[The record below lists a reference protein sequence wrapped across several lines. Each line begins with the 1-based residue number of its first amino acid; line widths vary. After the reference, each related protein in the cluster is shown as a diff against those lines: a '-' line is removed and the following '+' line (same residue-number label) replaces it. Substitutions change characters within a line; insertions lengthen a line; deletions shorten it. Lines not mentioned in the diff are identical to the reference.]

1 MFRKASDPVELK
13 HRNVAF
19 KATAVTDAGTF
30 SGYASVFGN
39 EDTYGEIVAA
49 GAFAES
55 IDELKASG
63 DPLPV
68 LWQHNSSQPIGGS
81 DMLVEDAHGLK
92 TDGFLLIDEIPQAK
106 AAHTLMKRRIVK
118 GLSIGYYVRD
128 SSYDEKT
135 QIRTLKKLDLVE
147 YSIVT
152 FPANELATVDNV
164 KAAAKL
170 KTIREFESF
179 LRDVGGFSKDRA
191 KAIAST
197 GWGGLSEAR
206 DAPGETLESLLKSF
220 KLP

>member
-1 MFRKASDPVELK
+1 MKQTQQTELK

-19 KATAVTDAGTF
+19 KATAVGDAGTF

-39 EDTYGEIVAA
+39 EDTYGEIVAP
-49 GAFAES
+49 GAFSES
-55 IDELKASG
+55 LAALTAAG

-68 LWQHNSSQPIGGS
+68 LWQHNASQPIGGS
-81 DMLVEDAHGLK
+81 DMLVEDNRGLK
-92 TDGFLLIDEIPQAK
+92 TEGFLLIDEIPQAK

-135 QIRTLKKLDLVE
+135 GIRTLKALDLVE

-179 LRDVGGFSKDRA
+179 LRDVGGFSAQQA
-191 KAIAST
+191 KAIASA

-206 DAPGETLESLLKSF
+206 DAPGETLLDLLSSF
-220 KLP
+220 KL